1 MWIIKNNVG
10 KVHDAGLCMGCGICK
25 DACAKKCIKI
35 HHGKDVNYPIV
46 DDVKC
51 NECGICM
58 KTCAGIGIDLNA
70 RSKALFEEK
79 SVGKDQFI
87 GYYDKCF
94 SGYSTNHDIRYHSA
108 SGGCLS
114 QFLIYLLDKK
124 WIDGAVIVGYEDN
137 RPMAPRTYIART
149 RDEVLAGRSSKYCV
163 TSYEGILSEIKLAGG
178 NYVVVGLPCQIQS
191 LRKYTTVFKNVSK
204 QIKGYF
210 AIYCSSN
217 RTMRSQDFLLY
228 RYGVKRGD
236 VAKFAYRDNG
246 CLGEMVFE
254 DKDGRIL
261 KTVPYQKFW
270 IGMRGFFNVPR
281 CATCIDHF
289 GELGDVCFGD
299 IHIGEYINDHVGV
312 NSLISR
318 SSEWTRILKNAV
330 NDGYLH
336 LDEISYGLVKESQ
349 GYAMRQKKGSGVSA
363 AFKLRKLLGMK
374 NPEYDEPFVV
384 PRVGLKDISKAAMKC
399 GMRWMGRQNWLWP
412 IIIRM

>member
-1 MWIIKNNVG
+1 M
-10 KVHDAGLCMGCGICK
+10 
-25 DACAKKCIKI
+25 
-35 HHGKDVNYPIV
+35 
-46 DDVKC
+46 
-51 NECGICM
+51 
-58 KTCAGIGIDLNA
+58 
-70 RSKALFEEK
+70 
-79 SVGKDQFI
+79 
-87 GYYDKCF
+87 
-94 SGYSTNHDIRYHSA
+94 
-108 SGGCLS
+108 
-114 QFLIYLLDKK
+114 
-124 WIDGAVIVGYEDN
+124 
-137 RPMAPRTYIART
+137 
-149 RDEVLAGRSSKYCV
+149 
-163 TSYEGILSEIKLAGG
+163 
-178 NYVVVGLPCQIQS
+178 
-191 LRKYTTVFKNVSK
+191 
-204 QIKGYF
+204 
-210 AIYCSSN
+210 
-217 RTMRSQDFLLY
+217 
-228 RYGVKRGD
+228 
-236 VAKFAYRDNG
+236 AKFAYRDNG

>member
-178 NYVVVGLPCQIQS
+178 NYVVVGLPCLAKYNHYVNIPRYSRMYQS
-191 LRKYTTVFKNVSK
+191 R
-204 QIKGYF
+204 
-210 AIYCSSN
+210 
-217 RTMRSQDFLLY
+217 
-228 RYGVKRGD
+228 
-236 VAKFAYRDNG
+236 
-246 CLGEMVFE
+246 
-254 DKDGRIL
+254 
-261 KTVPYQKFW
+261 
-270 IGMRGFFNVPR
+270 
-281 CATCIDHF
+281 
-289 GELGDVCFGD
+289 
-299 IHIGEYINDHVGV
+299 
-312 NSLISR
+312 
-318 SSEWTRILKNAV
+318 
-330 NDGYLH
+330 
-336 LDEISYGLVKESQ
+336 
-349 GYAMRQKKGSGVSA
+349 
-363 AFKLRKLLGMK
+363 
-374 NPEYDEPFVV
+374 
-384 PRVGLKDISKAAMKC
+384 
-399 GMRWMGRQNWLWP
+399 
-412 IIIRM
+412 

>member
-1 MWIIKNNVG
+1 MKNNVG
-10 KVHDAGLCMGCGICK
+10 KVHDAGLCMGCGICQ
-25 DACAKKCIKI
+25 DACAKKCIRI
-35 HHGKDVNYPIV
+35 YHGKDVNYPIV

-51 NECGICM
+51 NECGLCM
-58 KTCAGIGIDLNA
+58 KTCAGIGINLNA
-70 RSKALFEEK
+70 RSKTLFEGQ
-79 SVGKDQFI
+79 SVGKDEYI

-124 WIDGAVIVGYEDN
+124 YIDGAVIVGYEDN
-137 RPMAPRTYIART
+137 RPMTPRTYIART
-149 RDEVLAGRSSKYCV
+149 KDEILAGRSSKYCV
-163 TSYEGILSEIKLAGG
+163 TSYEGILSEIKQAGG
-178 NYVVVGLPCQIQS
+178 NYVIVGLPCQIQS
-191 LRKYTTVFKNVSK
+191 LRKYATVFKNVSK

-228 RYGVKRGD
+228 RYGVKRED
-236 VAKFAYRDNG
+236 VARFAYRDNG

-318 SSEWTRILKNAV
+318 SSEWTKILQSAV
-330 NDGYLH
+330 YDGYLH

-374 NPEYDEPFVV
+374 NPEYDQPFVV
-384 PRVGLKDISKAAMKC
+384 PRVGIKDISKAAIKC

-412 IIIRM
+412 IISRI